1 MDVPSDIHSQLAVT
15 VPPMSEQVAE
25 QSFGPTVKLSQDAVG
40 VTDGGM
46 EGKGPWLAEVD
57 DAVVRIGEAPVVCD
71 MLPDDAPLLV

>member
-1 MDVPSDIHSQLAVT
+1 M
-15 VPPMSEQVAE
+15 
-25 QSFGPTVKLSQDAVG
+25 QDAVG

-46 EGKGPWLAEVD
+46 EGKCPWLAEVD